1 MSGCPSPFP
10 CRATTGFHELLR
22 TRPDLM
28 RHVLTQL
35 AVTLSAVGAK
45 RRARFR
51 RRWQGLGL
59 AGHPPALC
67 GSAGGADR
75 SRERVWTL
83 PDLPLESLPAAL
95 SMKGAGGGRPHGT
108 QRCCWRC
115 RAGCGCGRPNGSSWG
130 CCSRSRRAAAAR
142 PARGHG
148 RSAASG
154 RAADSAEGMEHS
166 NHLWHGEDSVPRFR
180 SYGIAA

>member
-1 MSGCPSPFP
+1 MSGWPSPLPMQSNHWFHAFF
-10 CRATTGFHELLR
+10 RARPNQVRHLL
-22 TRPDLM
+22 P
-28 RHVLTQL
+28 QL
-35 AVTLSAVGAK
+35 AVTVSEAGAK

-51 RRWQGLGL
+51 RRWQSLGR

-75 SRERVWTL
+75 SREQVWTL

-115 RAGCGCGRPNGSSWG
+115 RAGCGCDKPNGSSWG

-142 PARGHG
+142 PARGQG

-166 NHLWHGEDSVPRFR
+166 TNLWHGEGSVP
-180 SYGIAA
+180 